1 MDQGISSTAKIMA
14 SFNNCTFSGNLGRDP
29 EVKYFDDGK
38 AVANFSIA
46 VEGRKGQTLWMA
58 VKVWNKPAQTIA
70 DYVRKGSRIIVNG
83 ELQEETWEKDGQ
95 QKSRM
100 VLNCQNFTLLDGR
113 KEAGNGNSGTSATK
127 RAPKPQSRQQAA
139 DPIDEEIPF

>member
-46 VEGRKGQTLWMA
+46 VEGRKGQTLWMT
-58 VKVWNKPAQTIA
+58 VKVWNRPAQVIA
-70 DYVRKGSRIIVNG
+70 DYVRKGSKIIVNG

-100 VLNCQNFTLLDGR
+100 VLNCQNFTLLDAK
-113 KEAGNGNSGTSATK
+113 KEAGNGNGGASATK